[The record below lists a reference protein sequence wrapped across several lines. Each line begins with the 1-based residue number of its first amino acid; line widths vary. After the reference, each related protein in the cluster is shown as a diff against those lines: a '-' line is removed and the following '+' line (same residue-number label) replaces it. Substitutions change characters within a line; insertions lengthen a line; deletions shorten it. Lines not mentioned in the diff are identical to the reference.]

1 MKSLK
6 DLKSLDLDKVTK
18 AIEADAGQT
27 LAGLRESLSEAKAGE
42 FAQTHTPEQIIARR
56 RGRPVGSK
64 QAVTKEAVKI
74 RLDADVLAALRA
86 SGDGWQTRI
95 NDALRASLALAGKVT
110 S

>member
-1 MKSLK
+1 MNSLK
-6 DLKSLDLDKVTK
+6 TLNVEKIAA

-27 LAGLRESLSEAKAGE
+27 LTGLRASLAEAKAGS
-42 FAQTHTPEQIIARR
+42 FAQIYTPEEIVS

-64 QAVTKEAVKI
+64 QAITKEAVKI

-95 NDALRASLALAGKVT
+95 NDTLRASLALSGKLPRDQ
-110 S
+110 